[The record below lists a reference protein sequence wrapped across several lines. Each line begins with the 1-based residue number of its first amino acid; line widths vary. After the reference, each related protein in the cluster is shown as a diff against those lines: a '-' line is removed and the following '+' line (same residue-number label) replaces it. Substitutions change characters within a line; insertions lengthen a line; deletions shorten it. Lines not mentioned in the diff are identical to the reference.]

1 MATYHC
7 SVKYGKCGYAGL
19 HADYIMREGCYAEGP
34 KKEELV
40 YKESGNLPSW
50 AKENPSYFW
59 NCADKYERANGR
71 AYYEFELAL
80 PNELSYEQNIALVHE
95 VIAKYIGQD
104 KAYTFAI
111 HDKKATL
118 DPEQNNCHAHIMFC
132 ERAQDK
138 YVRSAEKFFSQF
150 IPKYPHRGGAKKDDR
165 FTGKNGKGKE
175 TIREIRFG
183 CADIINK
190 HLEMNGFPD
199 VKVDARSIREQK
211 EAALNVGDFKLHAK
225 LEQKERVPHLGPKL
239 AAQYKR
245 AVKFLDPKEIENYF
259 LELSDDKTRQVYIA
273 KAVDKLQ
280 KEIEKLEAERAL
292 LTSLNN
298 EFVEVKS
305 VADEKLKAND
315 YYSDVRDYSFVDAIF
330 TPKID
335 EVKQN
340 IRLMSKELR
349 EARKSILSYQEIESE
364 AYDILTNGKYSKLEN
379 DFSLYNM
386 RKENYDKQR
395 KEFEERKVSDPVS
408 MNFYNLESK
417 RLDELENEL
426 KVIFER
432 LTKRDEAIKNYI
444 YSSEG
449 KSNYR
454 EIYKLLKDR
463 NSLLY
468 DRIRNARDVVKA
480 GYGVRDELMRERYYN
495 RILHDIRFAAR
506 MADRDEQPDRA
517 YYDKAVKAIDD
528 IRSKMYEEYFCTE
541 EAYDKFVSEN
551 KDRVEMLDTF
561 RDTYYIEKK
570 ESLKQLLS
578 DKEIETLSQSYA
590 VNYHDKNLEK
600 LAEEIK
606 VVTKEYEKEHAVFM
620 KMEKPGWFSFDYRS
634 EYNAKEKEVAD
645 LKDKVQKLQKKYN
658 ILQKNL
664 EQELADPNVQKRI
677 AAFRQALRDKNESIR
692 NRIDIIE
699 ENIKLNMEVKADY
712 VNLGKELEYRYE
724 KHHNEQQTSHALQ
737 QIDSLRNKFAD
748 KLISDPIVRKEVE
761 DSVDKNIEMLKEQS
775 RVYSRRLFRLQR
787 MLLSEDKIEQLAYNK
802 ATDNKEK
809 ELSRQKD
816 YIDKLHEEYV
826 QKKEQLK
833 TMLDDD
839 KKDDLVKETEK
850 LERRIYNK
858 QMLYNETCSRYQE
871 KYTDDYVRQRYAAYK
886 KEYADFNSRINE
898 KIAEVTAAK
907 EFNKELRTELATI
920 KREVLRT
927 DYEPQQHIVNN
938 NAPVSQLQRAVSL
951 AKEAKAKKG
960 IVARIFSDD
969 DEMERK
975 KEKDRGLE
983 V

>member
-1 MATYHC
+1 
-7 SVKYGKCGYAGL
+7 
-19 HADYIMREGCYAEGP
+19 
-34 KKEELV
+34 
-40 YKESGNLPSW
+40 
-50 AKENPSYFW
+50 
-59 NCADKYERANGR
+59 
-71 AYYEFELAL
+71 
-80 PNELSYEQNIALVHE
+80 
-95 VIAKYIGQD
+95 
-104 KAYTFAI
+104 
-111 HDKKATL
+111 
-118 DPEQNNCHAHIMFC
+118 
-132 ERAQDK
+132 
-138 YVRSAEKFFSQF
+138 
-150 IPKYPHRGGAKKDDR
+150 
-165 FTGKNGKGKE
+165 
-175 TIREIRFG
+175 
-183 CADIINK
+183 
-190 HLEMNGFPD
+190 
-199 VKVDARSIREQK
+199 
-211 EAALNVGDFKLHAK
+211 
-225 LEQKERVPHLGPKL
+225 
-239 AAQYKR
+239 
-245 AVKFLDPKEIENYF
+245 
-259 LELSDDKTRQVYIA
+259 
-273 KAVDKLQ
+273 
-280 KEIEKLEAERAL
+280 
-292 LTSLNN
+292 
-298 EFVEVKS
+298 
-305 VADEKLKAND
+305 
-315 YYSDVRDYSFVDAIF
+315 
-330 TPKID
+330 
-335 EVKQN
+335 
-340 IRLMSKELR
+340 
-349 EARKSILSYQEIESE
+349 
-364 AYDILTNGKYSKLEN
+364 
-379 DFSLYNM
+379 
-386 RKENYDKQR
+386 
-395 KEFEERKVSDPVS
+395 

-561 RDTYYIEKK
+561 RDTYYLEKSK
-570 ESLKQLLS
+570 VMKSLLNEE
-578 DKEIETLSQSYA
+578 EIKSLAQSFG

-600 LAEEIK
+600 ISEEVKAAE
-606 VVTKEYEKEHAVFM
+606 KEYEKEHAAFM

-634 EYNAKEKEVAD
+634 EYNAKKKEVDD

-677 AAFRQALRDKNESIR
+677 EDFRKAIHDKNEVIR
-692 NRIDIIE
+692 KHISIIE
-699 ENIKLNMEVKADY
+699 ENIRMNMNVKADY

-775 RVYSRRLFRLQR
+775 RVYSRRLFRLKR
-787 MLLSEDKIEQLAYNK
+787 MLLSKDQIEQLAYNK

-833 TMLDDD
+833 TMPDDD

-858 QMLYNETCSRYQE
+858 QMFCNETSSRYQE
-871 KYTDDYVRQRYAAYK
+871 KYTDDYVRQHYAAYK

-898 KIAEVTAAK
+898 KIVEVTAAK
-907 EFNKELRTELATI
+907 EFNKELRNELVAI

-927 DYEPQQHIVNN
+927 DYEPQQYIVNN

-960 IVARIFSDD
+960 IVARMFSDD
-969 DEMERK
+969 ELEK
-975 KEKDRGLE
+975 KEKVTGMEL
-983 V
+983 